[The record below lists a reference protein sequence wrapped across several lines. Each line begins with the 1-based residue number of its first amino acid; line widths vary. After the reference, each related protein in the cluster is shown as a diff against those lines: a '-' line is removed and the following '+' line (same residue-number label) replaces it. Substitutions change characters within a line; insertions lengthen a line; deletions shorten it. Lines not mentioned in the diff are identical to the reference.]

1 MYIALKWPN
10 NNGTTDLQ
18 HKICV
23 FLFRHTINHER
34 THNNVQSS
42 LLKGTPMRRTPIV
55 GPCLSLLPLFRWLS
69 KRWTFLSFFLSDGR
83 VDCIF
88 FYCRW
93 SKWWNCKWNL
103 KYLLVCGEVDFSIT
117 EIGSERE
124 KVNETS
130 CKREIEGFYVVFTED
145 LLVFK
150 SGAPNDCFL

>member
-42 LLKGTPMRRTPIV
+42 LLTGTPMRRTPIV

-124 KVNETS
+124 KVNETP
-130 CKREIEGFYVVFTED
+130 CKREIEGFF
-145 LLVFK
+145 
-150 SGAPNDCFL
+150 